1 MKRWMFTLAA
11 TVVGISLASASAAA
25 PPTGTTPAKPGQKAG
40 ARKQRQPGGMKRL
53 ETALA
58 KLNLNA
64 DQKTKVDK
72 LIADAKA
79 DGRKLR
85 TAQGTPEEKKAKR
98 RASSKAFRQKLNAI
112 LTPAQ
117 RTQLRASMPKRP
129 AGAKRPKV
137 AGTKPAKT

>member
-1 MKRWMFTLAA
+1 MKRWILTLAA
-11 TVVGISLASASAAA
+11 TVVGISLASGSMAA
-25 PPTGTTPAKPGQKAG
+25 PPTGKTTAKPGQKAG
-40 ARKQRQPGGMKRL
+40 ARKRQPGGMKRL

-58 KLNLNA
+58 KLNLSA

-79 DGRKLR
+79 DGKKLR
-85 TAQGTPEEKKAKR
+85 TAQGTPEEKRAKR

-117 RTQLRASMPKRP
+117 RTQIRASMPKRP